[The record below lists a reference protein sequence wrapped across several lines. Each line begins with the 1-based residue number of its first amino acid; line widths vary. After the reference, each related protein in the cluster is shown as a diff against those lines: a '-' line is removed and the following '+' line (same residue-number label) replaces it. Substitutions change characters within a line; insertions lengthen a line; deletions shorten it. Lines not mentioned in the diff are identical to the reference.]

1 LKISLPEPKFNDNKS
16 LRECIWER
24 ESIRAFKEKEVE
36 LEKLS
41 ALLWA
46 VQGKKGRKRT
56 VPSAGATYPL
66 EIHVLIKNKGLFH
79 YDIQRHELELIKE
92 ERNLSRSLS
101 EAALNQYFIE
111 EAPLNIIISAK
122 YERTC
127 NRYGKRGIR
136 YVYIEIGHAAQNLHL
151 MATSLNLGSVPVGAF
166 QDNLVKSVLELP
178 LDLDPL
184 YIIPIGYPK

>member
-1 LKISLPEPKFNDNKS
+1 MKISLPEPKFNDNKS

>member
-1 LKISLPEPKFNDNKS
+1 MPEPKFNETKS

-24 ESIRAFKEKEVE
+24 KSIRAFKEKEVE

-66 EIHVLIKNKGLFH
+66 EIHVLLKNKELYH
-79 YDIQRHELELIKE
+79 YDIQHHELILLKE
-92 ERNLSRSLS
+92 EQNLSRSLS
-101 EAALNQYFIE
+101 KAAWNQYFIE
-111 EAPLNIIISAK
+111 EAPINIIISAK

-127 NRYGKRGIR
+127 NRYGQRGIR
-136 YVYIEIGHAAQNLHL
+136 YIFIEVGHAAQNLHL
-151 MATSLNLGSVPVGAF
+151 MATSLSLGSVPLGAF
-166 QDNLVKSVLELP
+166 QDDLVKRVLELP
-178 LDLDPL
+178 NDLDPL
-184 YIIPIGYPK
+184 YIIPVGYPK